1 MTLNQEGRKEE
12 NDSTKSGKTYCEHSV
27 DSVGKIR
34 GFLVSRLI
42 DEIRG

>member
-1 MTLNQEGRKEE
+1 VTLNQEGRKGE
-12 NDSTKSGKTYCEHSV
+12 NDSTKFGENYCERFV